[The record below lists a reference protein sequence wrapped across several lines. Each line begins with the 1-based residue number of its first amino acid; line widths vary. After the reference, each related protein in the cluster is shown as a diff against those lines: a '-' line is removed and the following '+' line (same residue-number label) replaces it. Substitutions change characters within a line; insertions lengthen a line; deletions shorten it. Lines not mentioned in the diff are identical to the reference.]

1 MWVFDGEEWTEEGV
15 SGEKTRTSDVTAIP
29 FDKFAMPELQI
40 VEITPATT
48 PKPVPPFPLP

>member
-15 SGEKTRTSDVTAIP
+15 SEKAKTSEVTAIP

-40 VEITPATT
+40 IEITPVTT
-48 PKPVPPFPLP
+48 PKPVPPFPMP